1 MDLHGVSDVESNH
14 IEVFPCANPLNHP
27 SFKCIIMLWTVFSC
41 DSATSNLASQGGIC
55 MADISI
61 VFAVSVFVAGVLSFF
76 APCIIPLLPVY
87 VAHLSASAGEE
98 GTIRKTSKPESGNP
112 ACTEGSCSIDAK
124 PKYTVNWRLVLQTL
138 VFVSGLGTV
147 FVIMGFGAGAL
158 GGLLSGR
165 IFVIVGGI
173 LVILLGLHQTGLFH
187 LMFLER
193 ERRVMLKDS
202 APKGGIL
209 GSYLLGLTFS
219 FGWTPCVGPVLATV
233 LVLASNGNQ
242 MLYGA
247 GLMLIYT
254 IGLAI
259 PFLLISFFTDYL
271 VKSFRKLSRHLPKIR
286 IVGGILIMIMGVL
299 LMTSNLHLLSN
310 WLIQR

>member
-1 MDLHGVSDVESNH
+1 MTEM
-14 IEVFPCANPLNHP
+14 
-27 SFKCIIMLWTVFSC
+27 SF
-41 DSATSNLASQGGIC
+41 
-55 MADISI
+55 
-61 VFAVSVFVAGVLSFF
+61 VFAVSVFIAGVLSFF

-87 VAHLSASAGEE
+87 VAHLSASAGEDGANRKASSQNRGNLPCAE
-98 GTIRKTSKPESGNP
+98 GVCPI
-112 ACTEGSCSIDAK
+112 AIK

-138 VFVSGLGTV
+138 VFVSGLGTI

-165 IFVIVGGI
+165 IFVVVGGI

-193 ERRVMLKDS
+193 EKRVMLKEN
-202 APKGGIL
+202 APKGGVL
-209 GSYLLGLTFS
+209 GSYLLGVTFS

-242 MLYGA
+242 AFYGA
-247 GLMLIYT
+247 GLMLVYT

-286 IVGGILIMIMGVL
+286 IVGGILIIIMGIL